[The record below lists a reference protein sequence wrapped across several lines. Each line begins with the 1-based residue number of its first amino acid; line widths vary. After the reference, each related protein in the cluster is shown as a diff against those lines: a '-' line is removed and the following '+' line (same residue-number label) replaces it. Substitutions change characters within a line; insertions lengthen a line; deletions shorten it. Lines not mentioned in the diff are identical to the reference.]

1 MGSLLHIGLILFSL
15 RGVFHFFNM
24 GPTTFLLALVGSFI
38 LLHDCNASISE
49 RTKMLNA
56 LLDPNSYDSRVR
68 PNEGSSP
75 VKIVINGFIASLTS
89 LSESD
94 MDFTIDMYLRQTWT
108 DDRLKH
114 NSSKYLVVPPRFV
127 DKIWYPDL
135 FFSNEKRGELHTITQ
150 PNRYIRITKEGEV
163 LLSQRFTLTLSCPMA
178 LHKFPFDSQKCGLK
192 MESYGYSTDE
202 VVFQWSEKKEGP
214 IQIDENTQIPNYDLT
229 DTVMGDCTKVYS
241 TGSFTCLEATLSFG
255 RQIGYFLFNN
265 FIPSFILV
273 ATTWLGFWLLPSPAV
288 TRVTLISISL
298 LSMIGL
304 IQAAKNTAPQ
314 VSYIVAIDVWMV
326 MSMIF
331 IILALLE
338 TIFVAWMY
346 QKGEQSEASEE
357 KLEPGVRRKR
367 SCCNWKGCAIKV
379 DILSR
384 LLIPALYF
392 GWAGFYWF
400 VYTKFDL

>member
-1 MGSLLHIGLILFSL
+1 
-15 RGVFHFFNM
+15 
-24 GPTTFLLALVGSFI
+24 
-38 LLHDCNASISE
+38 
-49 RTKMLNA
+49 MLNA
-56 LLDPNSYDSRVR
+56 LLDPNTYDSRVR

-75 VKIVINGFIASLTS
+75 VNIVINGFIASLTS

-94 MDFTIDMYLRQTWT
+94 MDFTIDIYLRQTWT

-135 FFSNEKRGELHTITQ
+135 FFSNEKKGELHTITQ

-214 IQIDENTQIPNYDLT
+214 IQIAEDTQIPNYDLT
-229 DTVMGDCTKVYS
+229 DTTMGDCTKVYS
-241 TGSFTCLEATLSFG
+241 TGSFTCLEAKLSFG

-273 ATTWLGFWLLPSPAV
+273 AITWLGFWLLPAPAV

-298 LSMIGL
+298 LSMIGV
-304 IQAAKNTAPQ
+304 IQAAKTTAPQ

-326 MSMIF
+326 MSLIF
-331 IILALLE
+331 IILAMLE

-357 KLEPGVRRKR
+357 KLDPGVRRKR